1 MSEQINP
8 GTPETKDGTQS
19 TASAADQKQENAPG
33 GQVNTEPTHETGE
46 KGTTPPPLPKE
57 NVEDGTKGADNK
69 DTDSIGKGSSNGT
82 SAASKQE
89 DDTSNATGTDKM
101 PDWARELISEVNA
114 LKEAR
119 SAEINDKRSADIEAL
134 IAPLGDTLKAIY
146 RRTETAHLTSDQFDA
161 LKETIRTEVETL
173 TREATTRGAVFERPT
188 ESGNGNG
195 TSSNA
200 TDSEL
205 RAVLRRLNL

>member
-1 MSEQINP
+1 MSERINP
-8 GTPETKDGTQS
+8 GTPETMNGTQS
-19 TASAADQKQENAPG
+19 TASVADQKQENAPG

-57 NVEDGTKGADNK
+57 NVEDGTKGTDN
-69 DTDSIGKGSSNGT
+69 SIGKGSSNGT

-89 DDTSNATGTDKM
+89 DDTSNATSTDKM

-188 ESGNGNG
+188 ESGNRNG

-205 RAVLRRLNL
+205 RAVFSRLNL